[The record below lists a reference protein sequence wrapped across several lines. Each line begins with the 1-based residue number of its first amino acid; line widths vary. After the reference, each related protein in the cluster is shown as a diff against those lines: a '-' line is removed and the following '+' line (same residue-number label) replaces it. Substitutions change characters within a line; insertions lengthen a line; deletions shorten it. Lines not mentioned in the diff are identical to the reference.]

1 MRAVDANVF
10 VRLFV
15 QDDPAQNVAAQ
26 RIIGSGPIF
35 IPKTVIIEFEWVL
48 RGAYAQSR
56 PAIAAAIDG
65 LVASADVEIEDA
77 TAIVRAVEWFKR
89 GMDLADALHLAS
101 SAHVDD
107 FLTFDAAFRRR
118 AARIG
123 ATPLV
128 TAP

>member
-1 MRAVDANVF
+1 MRAVDTNVL

-26 RIIGSGPIF
+26 RIIASGPIF

-48 RGAYAQSR
+48 RSVYAQSQA
-56 PAIAAAIDG
+56 AIAVAIDD

-77 TAIVRAVEWFKR
+77 TAVVRAVAWFKR

-101 SAHVDD
+101 SGHVDG
-107 FLTFDAAFRRR
+107 FMTFDAAFRRR

-123 ATPLV
+123 ATLPV
-128 TAP
+128 TLP